1 VRSQLARLETLG
13 GELAGF
19 ADLPSVSA
27 QSLAEWRAALE
38 ADAALE
44 REIAALDAS
53 GAAEASEVAVMAV
66 DETLLSEGIAI
77 DAPRERSARCARK
90 LTICRGAGKGLF
102 LIVRLSRPFRG
113 LNDAPDGI
121 DAPFRE
127 CQRQRSQHEFVRAGP
142 AQCRHCS
149 DP

>member
-77 DAPRERSARCARK
+77 DAPRERLGAVRK
-90 LTICRGAGKGLF
+90 E
-102 LIVRLSRPFRG
+102 
-113 LNDAPDGI
+113 I
-121 DAPFRE
+121 DDLPRR
-127 CQRQRSQHEFVRAGP
+127 RQRPLPDRQTVATMQGFE
-142 AQCRHCS
+142 
-149 DP
+149 